1 VGAFRLLYLKN
12 TPTSHLNDYSE
23 AVCIFS
29 GGIDSVSTASYLKKL
44 GLDIYLIS
52 FNYGQ
57 KASIEL
63 QVAKKFSTLLKSK
76 GHKIIDISF
85 LKTLYG
91 STNALTNSK
100 SKIPGTFDYSIV
112 VPLRNTIFITLASV
126 WAISLKVPL
135 IVYGAHA
142 GDKKYPDCRPSFIKS
157 LENTLTLSEIDGINL
172 GLRRK
177 INIWSPAMDNLD
189 KTKLLLMGYDVL
201 GDKLFQSWSCYRGD
215 TLNKRSKV
223 KAHCGKCES
232 CMNRKKAIIASG
244 LEDKTNYVVIQN

>member
-1 VGAFRLLYLKN
+1 MSRNLK
-12 TPTSHLNDYSE
+12 DYTE

-57 KASIEL
+57 IASIEL
-63 QVAKKFSTLLKSK
+63 SVAKKFSTLLKSK
-76 GHKIIDISF
+76 EHKIIDISF

-91 STNALTNSK
+91 NTNVLTNSK
-100 SKIPGTFDYSIV
+100 SKIPDTFDYSIV
-112 VPLRNTIFITLASV
+112 VPLRNATFITIASV

-142 GDKKYPDCRPSFIKS
+142 GDKKYPDCRPSFVKS
-157 LENTLTLSEIDGINL
+157 MESTLTLSEIDGIKL
-172 GLRRK
+172 GLQKK

-189 KTKLLLMGYDVL
+189 KTKLLLIGYDVL
-201 GDKLFQSWSCYRGD
+201 GDKLFQSWSCYRGNNA
-215 TLNKRSKV
+215 NKRGKV
-223 KAHCGKCES
+223 PAHCGKCES
-232 CMNRKKAIIASG
+232 CINRKKSITKSG
-244 LEDKTNYVVIQN
+244 LEDKTNYIAI

>member
-1 VGAFRLLYLKN
+1 MNNV
-12 TPTSHLNDYSE
+12 PSHLNDYTE

-29 GGIDSVSTASYLKKL
+29 GGMDSVSTASYLKKL

-63 QVAKKFSTLLKSK
+63 SVAKKFSTLLKSK
-76 GHKIIDISF
+76 EHKIIDISF

-100 SKIPGTFDYSIV
+100 SKIPDTFDYSIV
-112 VPLRNTIFITLASV
+112 VPLRNATFITIASV

-142 GDKKYPDCRPSFIKS
+142 GDKKYPDCRPSFVKS
-157 LENTLTLSEIDGINL
+157 MESTLTLSEIDGIKL
-172 GLRRK
+172 GLQKK

-189 KTKLLLMGYDVL
+189 KTKLLLIGYDVL
-201 GDKLFQSWSCYRGD
+201 GDKLFQSWSCYRGNNI
-215 TLNKRSKV
+215 NKGGKV
-223 KAHCGKCES
+223 QAHCGKCES
-232 CMNRKKAIIASG
+232 CINRKKAIIKSG
-244 LEDKTNYVVIQN
+244 LEDKTNYVAI